1 LIWPL
6 KGNCGSTLS
15 IHKKYFYSLRD
26 AMVFTLRKNYIT
38 HVLHLCSVLIR
49 VFFSVLSM
57 VVLIGVL
64 KISWR
69 EGACLELGSPDD
81 LGWKLLSVFLEV
93 CFPCYPLY
101 QFS

>member
-1 LIWPL
+1 VVQLYNKSKIFL
-6 KGNCGSTLS
+6 FFEGCDGFLLLG
-15 IHKKYFYSLRD
+15 KK
-26 AMVFTLRKNYIT
+26 YIT
-38 HVLHLCSVLIR
+38 HVLHLCSFLIR

-93 CFPCYPLY
+93 CFPCYPLS